1 MITAREA
8 RIKTKDVI
16 NKCLTKEL
24 SQINELIQEAISEG
38 EFEIH
43 NEGTLSETTRKALEE
58 NGYTIKTGSQYNESY
73 YFIKW

>member
-8 RIKTKDVI
+8 RIITQDIIDKW
-16 NKCLTKEL
+16 LTKEL

-38 EFEIH
+38 KFEIH
-43 NEGTLSETTRKALEE
+43 NEGTLSETTREALEQ
-58 NGYTIKTGSQYNESY
+58 NGYTIKTGTQYNQSY